1 MSFVSNLMQI
11 YLYLLIFIALTSE
24 AFSSQIT
31 IRESF
36 NKSSNKPNNIKLVIH
51 FKRLLLNFIINN
63 NISFRAITIL
73 SFAKLL

>member
-1 MSFVSNLMQI
+1 MQI

-24 AFSSQIT
+24 ASSSQII

-36 NKSSNKPNNIKLVIH
+36 NKSGNKLNNVKLIIY

-63 NISFRAITIL
+63 NISFRAITTL

>member
-11 YLYLLIFIALTSE
+11 YLYLLIFIAPTSK
-24 AFSSQIT
+24 ASSSQIT

-36 NKSSNKPNNIKLVIH
+36 NKSGNKPNNVELIIH

-63 NISFRAITIL
+63 NISFRAIITL

>member
-1 MSFVSNLMQI
+1 MQI
-11 YLYLLIFIALTSE
+11 YLYLLIFIAPTSE
-24 AFSSQIT
+24 ASSSQIT

-36 NKSSNKPNNIKLVIH
+36 NKSGNKLNDVELVIH